1 LQRLFYN
8 LESGMPFMFVDELTV
23 EMLQAVGANSG
34 ISRTHVQFALSGEWQ
49 EAAK

>member
-34 ISRTHVQFALSGEWQ
+34 RTHVQFALSGEWQ
-49 EAAK
+49 GAAK